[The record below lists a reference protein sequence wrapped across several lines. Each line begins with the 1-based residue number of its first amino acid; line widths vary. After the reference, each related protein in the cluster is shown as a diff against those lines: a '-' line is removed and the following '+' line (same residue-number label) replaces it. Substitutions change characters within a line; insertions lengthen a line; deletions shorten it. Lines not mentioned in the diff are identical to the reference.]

1 MWIFYRLVFS
11 CKVFRAFLF
20 LLIRSSI
27 HSISTFFFAWRKLA
41 DLAVISN
48 KWMEENFAAFRGNFC
63 DKCPQAKLPLESSYL
78 GGNSPGGKF
87 PRVHLSLG
95 AIAREVK
102 IGGGNYSW
110 INYSRGQ
117 LFCGAIIRGQLSG
130 GQFSSWT
137 IVRTPHDRCKI
148 FHYTFQFS
156 TLLLYTLLSKLELFV
171 VNRNFYR
178 LRGVLNERQ
187 SGQCSYRNKCPKIYF
202 PVFPRLKHV
211 VN

>member
-1 MWIFYRLVFS
+1 
-11 CKVFRAFLF
+11 
-20 LLIRSSI
+20 
-27 HSISTFFFAWRKLA
+27 
-41 DLAVISN
+41 
-48 KWMEENFAAFRGNFC
+48 MEENFAAFRGNFC

-102 IGGGNYSW
+102 IWG
-110 INYSRGQ
+110 RQ
-117 LFCGAIIRGQLSG
+117 LFLDQLFSGAIVLWGNNPGAIIWGG

-187 SGQCSYRNKCPKIYF
+187 SGQCSYRNKYPKLYF

-211 VN
+211 VNQSVYWGVNMDDWQQWLVRVTVINRLIHVNSAYFTDQKPIFNNIIM